1 MVFGYIYS
9 AVVKL
14 FYGNDE
20 DTNNDNNNNNCEI
33 SNLTSSCIIGK
44 SLTPNVMAPLPKNTV
59 LTNVKK

>member
-20 DTNNDNNNNNCEI
+20 DTSIESNNNCEI
-33 SNLTSSCIIGK
+33 NNLTSSCIIGK